1 MSLERVKFAIQMVLD
16 SENEFGEM
24 VVAKIWLTNDA

>member
-1 MSLERVKFAIQMVLD
+1 MSLEKLKFAIHMVLD

-24 VVAKIWLTNDA
+24 VAANIWSTNYA

>member
-1 MSLERVKFAIQMVLD
+1 MSLERLKFEIQMVLD

-24 VVAKIWLTNDA
+24 VAANIWSNNDA

>member
-1 MSLERVKFAIQMVLD
+1 MSLERLKFAISMVLN